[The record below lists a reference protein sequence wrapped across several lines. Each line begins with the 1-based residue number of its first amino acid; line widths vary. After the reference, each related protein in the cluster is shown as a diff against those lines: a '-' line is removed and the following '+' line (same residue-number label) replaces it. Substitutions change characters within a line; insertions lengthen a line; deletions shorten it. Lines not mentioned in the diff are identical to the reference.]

1 VTTTCSGEEPAGP
14 GPVPD
19 QLAGFS
25 IVLTSDRRAEEFA
38 AAFTR
43 RGATVLHAPILRII
57 PLAEDTELLR
67 ATAELIADPPDDVIV
82 TTAIGFRGWIEAADG
97 AGLAPAL
104 LEVLG
109 RARLLARGPKA
120 RGAIRAA
127 GLVETWAAASETTA
141 EMVER
146 LLAEG
151 TVGRRVAVQLHGLP
165 DDELLARL
173 EAAGATLS
181 RVPVYRWRSSP
192 DPAAVQRAIDATCA
206 RTVDAVVFTS
216 APGSQAFLEA
226 AAASGRLRDLVE
238 ALSTDVVAVA
248 VGPVTAVPLIK
259 AGLDPLVPDLYRL
272 GALVRAVTEHLAGH
286 RVRQVRTGS
295 GLLQVRGQA
304 ATLDG
309 RVLTLSPAPMAI
321 LRTLV
326 QRPGEVVDR
335 RRLLAALP
343 GAADL
348 HAVEVAVGR
357 LRTGLGRPGVVETV
371 VKRGYRLSV
380 LPAPA
385 PETAPGLVPE
395 PAPAPARAPAGS

>member
-1 VTTTCSGEEPAGP
+1 LTTCSGEEPAGP
-14 GPVPD
+14 GRSPD

-25 IVLTSDRRAEEFA
+25 IVLTSDRRAEEFGG
-38 AAFTR
+38 AFTR

-57 PLAEDTELLR
+57 PLAEDTELIR
-67 ATAELIADPPDDVIV
+67 ATTELIADPPDDVIV

-141 EMVER
+141 EVVER

-151 TVGRRVAVQLHGLP
+151 TAGRRVAVQLHGLP

-173 EAAGATLS
+173 QAGGATLS
-181 RVPVYRWRSSP
+181 RVPVYRWGPSP

-226 AAASGRLRDLVE
+226 AAVSGRLRDLVE
-238 ALSTDVVAVA
+238 ALSADVVPAA
-248 VGPVTAVPLIK
+248 VGPVTAVPLIR
-259 AGLDPLVPDLYRL
+259 AGLDPLVPDRYRL
-272 GALVRAVTEHLAGH
+272 GALVRAVADHLSGQ
-286 RVRQVRTGS
+286 RVREVRTKS
-295 GLLQVRGQA
+295 GVLHLRGQA

-309 RVLTLSPAPMAI
+309 QALNLSPAPMAI

-326 QRPGEVVDR
+326 QRPGEVFDR

-371 VKRGYRLSV
+371 VKRGYRLTVSAD
-380 LPAPA
+380 PP
-385 PETAPGLVPE
+385 PP
-395 PAPAPARAPAGS
+395 